1 MAEIPSKKK
10 MFDLLD
16 FVTEYMVLPIYF
28 LLIVVLNLGYV
39 SIIFGY
45 NYISI
50 DVVNIVKQLT
60 EILIGISLTV
70 NFSPWRTLH
79 VTTSDAHIIFAA
91 GTFLIFNV
99 LIENAAIKSLL
110 KDRFGLQ
117 LDRLKH
123 NQTSQIN
130 TDDNKSKK
138 SNIVDKTIT
147 SV

>member
-10 MFDLLD
+10 MFDVLD
-16 FVTEYMVLPIYF
+16 FATEYMVLPIYF

-50 DVVNIVKQLT
+50 DVVNIVKQAT

-110 KDRFGLQ
+110 KDSLGLQ
-117 LDRLKH
+117 LDRLK
-123 NQTSQIN
+123 NSQISQEK
-130 TDDNKSKK
+130 TGESKV
-138 SNIVDKTIT
+138 SNIVDKTIR